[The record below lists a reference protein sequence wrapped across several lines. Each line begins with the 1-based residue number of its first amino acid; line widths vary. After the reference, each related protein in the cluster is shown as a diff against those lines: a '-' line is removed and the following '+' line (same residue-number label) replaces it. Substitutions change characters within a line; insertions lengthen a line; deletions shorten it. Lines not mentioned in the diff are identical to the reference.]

1 MCKHRYTANFWASG
15 HCNGQQRLTTT
26 QKPIWLVRAYKK
38 LCESYVQL
46 VEGVHEAKKR
56 IELEFEHAEEELQ
69 IFDDEMKQK
78 GIGSS
83 RCG

>member
-1 MCKHRYTANFWASG
+1 MANNVSPSI
-15 HCNGQQRLTTT
+15 N

-38 LCESYVQL
+38 LREFYVQL
-46 VEGVHEAKKR
+46 VEGVYEAKER
-56 IELEFEHAEEELQ
+56 IELEVEPAEEELQ
-69 IFDDEMKQK
+69 IFDDEMKQR